1 MTQFKLYVAK
11 EIFSTEINGKWHN
24 LNEKWHTS
32 TKIWQ
37 THISTRLK
45 SGLHF
50 ARFQGYPTIFC
61 AQNTALGRIWPRARG
76 KYKECFLWAYLL
88 IIASGFKAGELIW
101 PSVVLSRA
109 LLGQWSKIGSLE
121 ESGHN
126 SRICRF
132 PLILR

>member
-50 ARFQGYPTIFC
+50 TPPYFALKIPHLAVFGQGQGGNTKNVFCGPTF
-61 AQNTALGRIWPRARG
+61 
-76 KYKECFLWAYLL
+76 
-88 IIASGFKAGELIW
+88 
-101 PSVVLSRA
+101 
-109 LLGQWSKIGSLE
+109 
-121 ESGHN
+121 
-126 SRICRF
+126 
-132 PLILR
+132 